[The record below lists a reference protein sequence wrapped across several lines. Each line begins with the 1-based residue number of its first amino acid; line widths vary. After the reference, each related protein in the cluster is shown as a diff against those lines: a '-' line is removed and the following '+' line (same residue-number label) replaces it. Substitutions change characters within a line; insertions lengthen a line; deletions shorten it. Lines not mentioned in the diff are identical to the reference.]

1 MMKELNLMKAAKGEK
16 VNLFGEEYE
25 AKDLIRCIID
35 WPCELKWNGEGFRI
49 EEGDY
54 EDWEWFKKEVL
65 VPNTEVIKEIF
76 AKANKLQK
84 KYLKQKE
91 IFDN

>member
-1 MMKELNLMKAAKGEK
+1 MKELNLMKAAKGEK

-25 AKDLIRCIID
+25 ASNLIRCIID
-35 WPCELKWNGEGFRI
+35 WPCDLKWDGESFKI
-49 EEGDY
+49 EQGNY
-54 EDWEWFKKEVL
+54 EDWGWFKEEVL